1 MGEFKNLFEAYG
13 GDYQATMARFLDN
26 EAMYLKFL
34 PKLFQDDS
42 LHKLG
47 DALDAGNLSDAFTAA
62 HTLKGVAGNLGLT
75 PLYES
80 VCAIVEPLRQN
91 KDAESNEAADA
102 NKANEPD
109 ETAAYSALYQDIKAE
124 FQRVVELWQRYKGEE

>member
-91 KDAESNEAADA
+91 KDAEFNEAYDAKA
-102 NKANEPD
+102 NKSDKAVD
-109 ETAAYSALYQDIKAE
+109 YSTMYRSIKAE
-124 FQRVVELWQRYKGEE
+124 YQRVVELWQRYKGEE